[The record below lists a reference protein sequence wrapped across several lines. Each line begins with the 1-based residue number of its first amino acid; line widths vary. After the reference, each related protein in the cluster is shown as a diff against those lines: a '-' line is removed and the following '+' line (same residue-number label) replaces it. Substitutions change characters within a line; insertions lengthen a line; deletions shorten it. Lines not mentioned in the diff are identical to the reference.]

1 MDKRKLMLEY
11 LDSSYPDI
19 QLKYNELTET
29 VYCVKQEGINDWYT
43 EKLYL
48 GLTLSNLFS
57 CTPTEAHSGITAWE
71 RNKLFKK

>member
-1 MDKRKLMLEY
+1 MLEY

-19 QLKYNELTET
+19 QLKYCRLTET

-48 GLTLSNLFS
+48 GLTLSSLFS
-57 CTPTEAHSGITAWE
+57 CTPTEAHNGITAWE